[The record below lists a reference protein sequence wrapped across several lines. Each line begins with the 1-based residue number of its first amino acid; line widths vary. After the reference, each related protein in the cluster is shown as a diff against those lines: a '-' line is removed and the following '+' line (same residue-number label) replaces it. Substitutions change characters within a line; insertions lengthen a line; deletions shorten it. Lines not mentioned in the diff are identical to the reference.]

1 MIDLDYDMLHEVG
14 EQKDWNE
21 SFYFNFYDR
30 GNDLCG
36 FMRIGM
42 KPNKKEKALF
52 CFFLM
57 PDGSIVGLK
66 ENVEMED
73 NELSAKGLK
82 FTTVEA
88 EKKWNLSFEGELNQ
102 MDKGEVKPVKVS
114 FALDFDAITPQFDYR
129 SCVTP
134 EKEKIAQQVAA
145 EHIEQVGN
153 ILGTVKVEDREFVV
167 RALGERDHSW
177 GVREWTAPRLWLWV
191 TCQFNEKFA
200 FNITKLEMDKG
211 DVDAGFLYL
220 DGEMIPIVKV
230 DVAKEFQADGSPA
243 ELYMAFYDKDG
254 NVYGVKGVTK
264 RKAMMHFEGEDKK
277 QTAVMWETLT
287 RFKMDEEVGFGVAEY
302 LIRQ

>member
-1 MIDLDYDMLHEVG
+1 MLHEVG

-36 FMRIGM
+36 FMRIGL

-82 FTTVEA
+82 FTAVEA
-88 EKKWNLSFEGELNQ
+88 EKKWNLSYEGELMQ

-129 SCVTP
+129 NCVTP
-134 EKEKIAQQVAA
+134 EKEKLAQQVAA
-145 EHIEQVGN
+145 EHIEQVGHF
-153 ILGTVKVEDREFVV
+153 IGTVKVEEREFVV

-277 QTAVMWETLT
+277 HHAVMWETLT

>member
-1 MIDLDYDMLHEVG
+1 MLHEVG

-42 KPNKKEKALF
+42 KPNKKEKSLF

-82 FTTVEA
+82 FTAVEA
-88 EKKWNLSFEGELNQ
+88 EKKWNLSYEGELNQ

-129 SCVTP
+129 SCVTA

-145 EHIEQVGN
+145 EHIEQVGHC
-153 ILGTVKVEDREFVV
+153 IGTVKVEEREFVV

-200 FNITKLEMDKG
+200 FNLTKLEMDKG

-277 QTAVMWETLT
+277 HPSIMWETLT